1 MNDSNYIQIVRNRL
15 KTLGYNI
22 LFEDYYTHIYNWLN
36 WYKGYVKEFHD
47 YKMYNGVKFVNL
59 KLHSLG
65 LPKTFSERWASILY
79 NDKTAI
85 SMKEDDK
92 DAQDV
97 LDDVL
102 KQSMFPSQFTNTLE
116 LAFAL
121 GTSATVVYKKQ
132 DKKVG
137 INHIYAPMIEPL
149 RYENGEIVDCAFASI
164 VSKDSYYINIHT
176 KQPNGEY
183 KIINDFFKINVGTKG
198 KIKEEELEM
207 KGIVKEYTSP
217 VKMFQIYKPNIV
229 NKLEIFNP
237 MGMSAFENAL
247 DQIKAADYAYDS
259 FVNEFRLGKKK
270 IFVPID
276 TLQYK
281 QIVQADGK
289 EASVPIFDED
299 QTEYY
304 ALPGDDNNKSEMIHE
319 YNPDIRLQEH
329 QEGIQLA
336 VNLAGM
342 NAGFG
347 ENYFTFKDGKVYT
360 NTAQVISSNSEFYKN
375 IVKNENMLRI
385 SLTELAKAAYWAYT
399 GKEYDGDI
407 TVDFDTSVIEDADA
421 KKKQAILELSNELI
435 DDVQYY
441 IDIYGMTE
449 KQAIE
454 FRDKIAKR
462 KVSDNEDSNNDK
474 DPEDEDDTKIDEE

>member
-1 MNDSNYIQIVRNRL
+1 MNDSNYIQVVRNRL
-15 KTLGYNI
+15 KTLGYNT
-22 LFEDYYTHIYNWLN
+22 LFDDYYTHIYDWLD
-36 WYKGYVKEFHD
+36 WYKGYVKDFHN
-47 YKMYNGVKFVNL
+47 YRMYNGIKFCDL
-59 KLHSLG
+59 RLHSLG

-79 NDKTAI
+79 NDKTSI
-85 SMKEDDK
+85 SMKENDK
-92 DAQDV
+92 DSQSI

-121 GTSATVVYKKQ
+121 GTAATVVYKKAE
-132 DKKVG
+132 KLVG

-149 RYENGEIVDCAFASI
+149 RFENGEIVDCAFASI
-164 VSKDSYYINIHT
+164 VSKDSYYINIHE
-176 KQPNGEY
+176 KQTDGSY
-183 KIINDFFKINVGTKG
+183 KIKNDFFKINTGTDG
-198 KIKEEELEM
+198 KQKEE
-207 KGIVKEYTSP
+207 GIVREDIAKEYTSP

-229 NKLEIFNP
+229 NKIEIFNP

-270 IFVPID
+270 IFIPID

-281 QIVQADGK
+281 QIVNENGK
-289 EASVPIFDED
+289 EVTVPIFDEN

-304 ALPGDDNNKSEMIHE
+304 ALPADDNNKNEAIHE

-399 GKEYDGDI
+399 GKEYEDDI
-407 TVDFDTSVIEDADA
+407 TVDFDTSVIEDAEA

-454 FRDKIAKR
+454 FRNKMADR
-462 KVSDNEDSNNDK
+462 KVEPTKEEDDLENEDDK
-474 DPEDEDDTKIDEE
+474 KIDKE